1 MDQPYL
7 LSEVTFPQ
15 HDFSTAH
22 FSDTVL
28 WPKLCYLVA
37 ITLRIYPV
45 FSLGLPL
52 FLGTFVTIL
61 ALI

>member
-37 ITLRIYPV
+37 ITLRLT